1 MSEFP
6 EKFTFLFFLRT
17 AVYSCGIGETHA
29 TNFMAALEIPFLHKK
44 SRTDRQDEVA
54 SPIKAIAKESCQK
67 QLELEA
73 KLTVEPKE
81 RRWFAYF
88 RVSDSV

>member
-1 MSEFP
+1 MS
-6 EKFTFLFFLRT
+6 
-17 AVYSCGIGETHA
+17 SCGIGETHA

-67 QLELEA
+67 QLELKA